1 MYGYGG
7 NKKPRRPMD
16 MMDRYDSAPEVNQ
29 QPAPAPIPPPD
40 LGQLNSQTML
50 NRPQMERLPETLTMP
65 NAPVNVPNMP
75 ARPVSRDP
83 IQRAREEAIYGGQ
96 MQADLDI
103 KPKRGFWDIMK
114 TAGVGALQGM
124 ATGGLGGA
132 IGGALAGGIGSAIS
146 PEAGRGYRFDVM
158 QRPRMEA
165 DIARQMAYA
174 KFGREQQLGEID
186 LRKRQ
191 AEAEQTEAE
200 TRYLPARY
208 GQEGALRQ
216 SQIEK
221 NKASAASL
229 SRPERPRY
237 SPEEEQRRKERHQ
250 MEMKRIDAQTK
261 RALRPP
267 SSGGG
272 RGGGGAQ
279 PAKPEKI
286 VNLPEPLIKMLNDA
300 EDLRLFAESAWGTA
314 ENDPQTGKPIAGSN
328 AGEKLR
334 KEYVQALNR
343 IKQLFPDY
351 VNVLP
356 GVGEGGKA
364 LPEWP
369 YVERRR

>member
-16 MMDRYDSAPEVNQ
+16 MMDRYDSGPELNQ

-40 LGQLNSQTML
+40 LGQLNSQAML
-50 NRPQMERLPETLTMP
+50 NRPQMERLPETLTTP

-83 IQRAREEAIYGGQ
+83 IQRAREEAIYGGR

-216 SQIEK
+216 SQIEA
-221 NKASAASL
+221 NKARAASL

-272 RGGGGAQ
+272 RGGGGAEQ
-279 PAKPEKI
+279 PTPAALNTMHSRVVQAKQEAEEAWAI
-286 VNLPEPLIKMLNDA
+286 ANADA
-300 EDLRLFAESAWGTA
+300 
-314 ENDPQTGKPIAGSN
+314 DPQARAIAE
-328 AGEKLR
+328 AALR
-334 KEYVQALNR
+334 AYNSLAEQLGRAYPQMFEVGPGQGGWNYIKER
-343 IKQLFPDY
+343 
-351 VNVLP
+351 
-356 GVGEGGKA
+356 G
-364 LPEWP
+364 
-369 YVERRR
+369 R